1 MSTHTALFRDDAG
14 GLAVRCFP
22 SADAARAASEASG
35 REWRE
40 PDALCA
46 VVRDPRGGF
55 THARLMYGTARIY
68 CGNWPTWEAAQ
79 RAAKRAAQGLNS
91 SE

>member
-14 GLAVRCFP
+14 GLAVRRFP
-22 SADAARAASEASG
+22 SADAARAASEAAG

-40 PDALCA
+40 PAALVGVA
-46 VVRDPRGGF
+46 RHPQGGF
-55 THARLMYGTARIY
+55 TFARRLYGTARIY

-79 RAAKRAAQGLNS
+79 RAAKRASLGLNS